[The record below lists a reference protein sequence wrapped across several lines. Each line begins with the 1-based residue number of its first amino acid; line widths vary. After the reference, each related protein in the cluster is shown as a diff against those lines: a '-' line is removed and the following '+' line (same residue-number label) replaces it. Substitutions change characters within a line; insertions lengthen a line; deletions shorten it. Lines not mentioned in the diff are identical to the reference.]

1 MTNNPAK
8 TNTNRDLQIG
18 ISVFLSGLSCF
29 GLLYYYQALLPEL
42 VDYFRIDKA
51 QSSLAV
57 SSSTFGMALGLLTAM
72 FVADRYSRKKV
83 IGYSLLSSAVF
94 ALLSSFS
101 NHFTLLLFFN
111 FLKGYFLA
119 GATSVCL
126 AYISEEV
133 SASKK
138 LKITGLYISGNAIG
152 GMVGRVMASHF
163 AHEYSWKTASEII
176 GVVCFIFAVLFFL
189 FSPKSKHFIP
199 KKQSFLSLIKPNMM
213 LIFNKKL
220 FPYYLTGFLLLGAFV
235 SLYNYMAFFLVKSP
249 FNISQEWIPYVYFLY
264 IAGIGGSMSVSFWQR
279 KLNSSKKILKA
290 MSILG
295 VFGISMI
302 FFANPI
308 TVVLGVALFT
318 YAFFVAH
325 TVCSKSIGEFYH
337 SKKSV
342 SIAIY
347 LLCYYLGASIL
358 GSTTGILLVNF
369 SWMIFLISIIFIFSL
384 IFILFLK

>member
-1 MTNNPAK
+1 
-8 TNTNRDLQIG
+8 
-18 ISVFLSGLSCF
+18 
-29 GLLYYYQALLPEL
+29 
-42 VDYFRIDKA
+42 
-51 QSSLAV
+51 
-57 SSSTFGMALGLLTAM
+57 
-72 FVADRYSRKKV
+72 
-83 IGYSLLSSAVF
+83 
-94 ALLSSFS
+94 
-101 NHFTLLLFFN
+101 
-111 FLKGYFLA
+111 
-119 GATSVCL
+119 
-126 AYISEEV
+126 
-133 SASKK
+133 
-138 LKITGLYISGNAIG
+138 
-152 GMVGRVMASHF
+152 
-163 AHEYSWKTASEII
+163 
-176 GVVCFIFAVLFFL
+176 
-189 FSPKSKHFIP
+189 
-199 KKQSFLSLIKPNMM
+199 M

-220 FPYYLTGFLLLGAFV
+220 FSYYLTGFLLLGAFV